1 VAADPRA
8 GPGGRATAAGA
19 GDAKQPQGGDDMP
32 IPSSDPAGAD
42 CTGGEA
48 AFEPEAIPS
57 KAALTALLRRL
68 ARLEARVAALA
79 VALADTPPGEHLPE
93 ACRRRACAYF
103 QGYLAYGPPEL
114 THDGYHAAERLAEAH
129 IGACNWDW
137 RRGGCPTCAD
147 WERRL
152 RF

>member
-1 VAADPRA
+1 MSTPDADHA
-8 GPGGRATAAGA
+8 GPDSAGA
-19 GDAKQPQGGDDMP
+19 EAVLEGG
-32 IPSSDPAGAD
+32 AG
-42 CTGGEA
+42 
-48 AFEPEAIPS
+48 PS

-68 ARLEARVAALA
+68 ARLEARVTALS

-103 QGYLAYGPPEL
+103 QEYLAYGPPEL
-114 THDGYHAAERLAEAH
+114 THEGYHAAERLAEAH